1 MKHIALLTLLALTL
15 ESQAQLY
22 DGQTEITRQQALSR
36 LPSITNKNAWPLERI
51 AQETGLLVIQPFAPP
66 EGYLRNGNRRIEL
79 IDGQA
84 REVFDVIS
92 VADYEAQQAA
102 TEAARIAALASSPQI
117 QAALTVLDTLLQV
130 VGLSIPVSEADTAAH
145 ILGLMAA
152 GQLSPDSG
160 IAGNIQGAWG
170 IVQGFMSKDD
180 VEAVWNAIKEEQQ

>member
-1 MKHIALLTLLALTL
+1 MKRLITLTLLALTL
-15 ESQAQLY
+15 TAQAQLY
-22 DGQTEITRQQALSR
+22 DGQTEITRQRALSR
-36 LPSITNKNAWPLERI
+36 LPSITRKNQWSNERI

-84 REVFDVIS
+84 REIYDVIS
-92 VADYEAQQAA
+92 IADYEAQQAA
-102 TEAARIAALASSPQI
+102 AEAARIADLASNPQI

-130 VGLSIPVSEADTAAH
+130 VGLSIPVTEEHTATH

-160 IAGNIQGAWG
+160 IAGNIQGA
-170 IVQGFMSKDD
+170 
-180 VEAVWNAIKEEQQ
+180 